1 MTDLLIA
8 VLNLTISGG
17 VAAGIVW
24 ILRLFLRRMPG
35 VYSYILWLLVFFRF
49 ASPFTL
55 ETALSL
61 FPVNRESVEPDI
73 VYEMAPA
80 VHTGI
85 GVVDR
90 AANSVLQGAF
100 AGNPQGS
107 VNPLQVALAIGTLA
121 WAAGIAVS
129 IPLSKRYYL
138 SAVFAYIVSAGL
150 GFLVGDVTAV
160 AGYAVYFGPMALIS
174 AVMWEKK
181 VKWFISYP
189 VKIVYINAALA
200 VLYFALQGLE
210 VLAPDIIGYFDYWA
224 IAILGTV
231 ALLIVDLFTVY
242 VYRTLRH
249 VLVKVL
255 RDKHTSEV
263 TEEEIAQEDEEN
275 KSPFDEL
282 DD

>member
-17 VAAGIVW
+17 AAAGIVW

-107 VNPLQVALAIGTLA
+107 VNPLQVALAIGALA
-121 WAAGIAVS
+121 WAAGIAV
-129 IPLSKRYYL
+129 IL
-138 SAVFAYIVSAGL
+138 AVQIGKL
-150 GFLVGDVTAV
+150 LRLRGRLRTAV
-160 AGYAVYFGPMALIS
+160 TWRGR
-174 AVMWEKK
+174 K
-181 VKWFISYP
+181 
-189 VKIVYINAALA
+189 
-200 VLYFALQGLE
+200 GLWSRNGWKSRRCLE
-210 VLAPDIIGYFDYWA
+210 S
-224 IAILGTV
+224 
-231 ALLIVDLFTVY
+231 FT
-242 VYRTLRH
+242 R
-249 VLVKVL
+249 
-255 RDKHTSEV
+255 
-263 TEEEIAQEDEEN
+263 
-275 KSPFDEL
+275 
-282 DD
+282 